1 MTCRSRFHRA
11 ISRCVWLHWL
21 CTRSKKTVM
30 AMDAGS
36 AERLIARIG
45 EAFDELPSELK
56 KAARYVTSNP
66 SEVAFRSMRT
76 VASAAGVSPATMLR
90 LPKALGLRSFE
101 ELREAFQIRIQAR
114 PPSFSARAREIRATH
129 SKSKWIRGI
138 HRVLSEE
145 LSIIQSCVE
154 DITDQD
160 LETIGGLFTSA
171 RRIYVMGLRGM
182 YPAAFF
188 FHYSAAMFSEKTVL
202 VAGDGGTYLD
212 AMRGMGLKDVALI
225 FTCRPYPRETVRAVR
240 FAHDRGVKLV
250 AVTDGPLSPA
260 ARSAS
265 VIVNVRPIQSSLL
278 SSAAAN
284 VLVSR
289 VLAAVFLSVCNKSS
303 VATIRNTDQ
312 QFAAFE
318 VYESK

>member
-1 MTCRSRFHRA
+1 MGIDAKSA
-11 ISRCVWLHWL
+11 EKLISRISE
-21 CTRSKKTVM
+21 T
-30 AMDAGS
+30 
-36 AERLIARIG
+36 
-45 EAFDELPSELK
+45 FDELPSELK

-76 VASAAGVSPATMLR
+76 VATTAGVSPATMVR
-90 LPKALGLRSFE
+90 LAKALGVRSFE
-101 ELREAFQIRIQAR
+101 ELREAFQIQIQAR
-114 PPSFSARAREIRATH
+114 PPSFLARAREFRAMH
-129 SKSKWIRGI
+129 SKSKWIGRI
-138 HRVLSEE
+138 HRVLNEE
-145 LSIIQSCVE
+145 LSSIQSCVE
-154 DITDQD
+154 DLTDQD
-160 LETIGGLFTSA
+160 LETIGGMFTSA

-212 AMRGMGLKDVALI
+212 AMRGMGPRDVAVI

-240 FAHDRGVKLV
+240 FAHQRNVKLV
-250 AVTDGPLSPA
+250 AVTDGPLSPV

-265 VIVNVRPIQSSLL
+265 VIINVKPIQSNLL

-289 VLAAVFLSVCNKSS
+289 VLAAVFLSVCDKSS

-312 QFAAFE
+312 HFAAFE
-318 VYESK
+318 VYETE